1 MNRLTS
7 RSVSAAKTSLCLG
20 TLLLAFEPHANA
32 GAISLGAWR
41 QFGFTDAGI
50 AATGCAPADPAGI
63 FCTPSS
69 GTPTTFLDAPA
80 WTFTAPAGGVFIT
93 LVDAFTTLEAFE
105 LFDGGVSLG
114 GTSAPNPLGDCG
126 DDPAVCIL
134 DPNASRGTFFVA
146 AGARSLT
153 IVPTL
158 SPDHLGSGFFIAQS
172 DVPEPSTWAL
182 TGLGLVAFAVRRR
195 KEGV

>member
-1 MNRLTS
+1 MNRPSTRYLT
-7 RSVSAAKTSLCLG
+7 AARTVLYLG
-20 TLLLAFEPHANA
+20 TLLLAIEPQANA
-32 GAISLGAWR
+32 GVISLGTWY
-41 QFGFTDAGI
+41 QFGFTEAGI

-63 FCTPSS
+63 FCSPSS

-80 WTFTAPAGGVFIT
+80 WTFTAPAGGVIIT

-114 GTSAPNPLGDCG
+114 VTSTPNPLGDCG

-134 DPNASRGTFFVA
+134 DPNASKRTFFVA

-158 SPDHLGSGFFIAQS
+158 SPDLLGSGFFIAQS
-172 DVPEPSTWAL
+172 DVPEPSTLAL
-182 TGLGLVAFAVRRR
+182 TGLAMVAFAVRRR

>member
-1 MNRLTS
+1 MNRLTT
-7 RSVSAAKTSLCLG
+7 RWVTAARTLLCLG
-20 TLLLAFEPHANA
+20 TLLLAIESRAHA
-32 GAISLGAWR
+32 GAISLGTWY
-41 QFGFTDAGI
+41 QFGFTEGGV

-80 WTFTAPAGGVFIT
+80 WTFTAPAGGLSIT

-114 GTSAPNPLGDCG
+114 LTSVPNPLGDCG
-126 DDPAVCIL
+126 DDPALCAL
-134 DPNASRGTFFVA
+134 DPDASKRTFFVA
-146 AGARSLT
+146 AGAHSLT
-153 IVPTL
+153 IIPTL
-158 SPDHLGSGFFIAQS
+158 SPDQLGSGFFIAQS
-172 DVPEPSTWAL
+172 DVPEPSTWVL
-182 TGLGLVAFAVRRR
+182 TGIALVAFAVRRR